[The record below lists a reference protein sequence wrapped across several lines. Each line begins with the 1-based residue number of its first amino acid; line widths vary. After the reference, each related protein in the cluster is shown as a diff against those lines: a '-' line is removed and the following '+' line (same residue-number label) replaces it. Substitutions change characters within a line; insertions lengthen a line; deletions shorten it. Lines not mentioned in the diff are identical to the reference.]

1 MNKRLDIS
9 HGSKTYVRK
18 PMEHKLRADV
28 LQRLESD
35 YGLQHMVGTNY
46 MRKGT
51 CPQCNQKR
59 LFSRHDEPWFI
70 RCGREDKCRY
80 QAPVKELYPDLFD
93 DWSKRA
99 PATNDEPTA
108 TAKAYLTF
116 ARGFRLELIE
126 GWYTQESYFDRDLNI
141 GSATVRFP
149 LEHGGYWERL
159 IDQPSRFGK
168 KKARFQ
174 PKQSYKGYWWCPPC
188 VDVLQ
193 VDELWIVEGIFD
205 AIALIHNG
213 ISAVAAL
220 SSNAFPEESLKALI
234 ADRSGKPP
242 KLVWA
247 LDNEPGAQ
255 KYTKSWVKQ
264 ARELGFVC
272 EAAQIP
278 QPDARKVDWNDLHQ
292 RWAFLDGD
300 EARAQRIDKDLKEA
314 KHQGALLI
322 AESATDKALLMY
334 QWREREEFHFCFDS
348 RLYWWKLDIS
358 KFNSAKQALDDS
370 DKKEDQLLNEKAIR
384 EKALRMSGCV
394 VEIANC
400 YPKALYFQRNEITD
414 ESWYFFRVDFPHDG
428 GSVKN
433 TFTGGQVAA
442 ASEFKKRLL
451 GMGAGAVFTG
461 SGQQLDKIMKD
472 QLFGIKT
479 VQTIDY
485 VGYSREYGC
494 YVFNDVAVREGQLI
508 TINEEEFFEMGK
520 LKLKSLQK
528 GVKIQLTKD
537 AKNYDPR
544 WLDLL
549 WQCFGTQGI
558 VALTFW
564 FGSLFAEQIRHRYQS
579 FPFLEATGEAGA
591 GKTTLLTLL
600 WKLLGRDGYEGFDP
614 SKSTK
619 AGRSRLMGQV
629 SGMPIVL
636 LESDRSGEDK
646 AHAKT
651 FEWDELKDYYGGGTL
666 ATKGVKT
673 AGNETYEPP
682 FRGTIAI
689 SQNAPV
695 VASEAIMTRI
705 VKLHF
710 VRPNVTPES
719 RAAADSL
726 NALEGATLSNFVLQA
741 VRKEAELMD
750 LFAQCLPG
758 YEAKLRCLHSHCFAC
773 DTPFKDEQSDCV
785 HCGNK
790 LRGYIRVERINKNH
804 AQLLALL
811 DCLRMVVSL
820 TDAQISNTRTQII
833 RMAIERQASISSDH
847 PVVAEFWEVYE
858 YLEGLDADGPV
869 VNHSKKDN
877 IIAINLNDFVKCA
890 AEHRQR
896 IADVSELRERLKDS
910 RSRKLIDINKATD
923 SAVRAHQAKHSNA
936 VITKQP
942 IVKCWHF
949 QA

>member
-1 MNKRLDIS
+1 M
-9 HGSKTYVRK
+9 KT
-18 PMEHKLRADV
+18 MDHQLRADV
-28 LQRLESD
+28 LQRLEAD
-35 YGLQHMVGTNY
+35 FGLQHMTGTQY

-51 CPQCNQKR
+51 CPQCNQRR

-70 RCGREDKCRY
+70 RCGREQKCRY
-80 QAPVKELYPDLFD
+80 MEPVKELYSDLFD

-99 PATNDEPTA
+99 PANDEQPTA
-108 TAKAYLTF
+108 SAKAYLTF
-116 ARGFRLELIE
+116 ARGFDVGMIE
-126 GWYTQESYFDRDLNI
+126 GWFTQEHYFDRLLDI

-149 LEHGGYWERL
+149 LDKGGYWERL
-159 IDQPSRFGK
+159 IDKPNRFGK
-168 KKARFQ
+168 KKARFK
-174 PKQSYKGYWWCPPC
+174 PGESYKGYWWVPPC

-205 AIALIHNG
+205 AIALVQNG
-213 ISAVAAL
+213 IPAVAAL
-220 SSNAFPEESLKALI
+220 SSNAYPEESLKALI
-234 ADRSGKPP
+234 TTRGGKTP
-242 KLVWA
+242 KLIWA
-247 LDNEPGAQ
+247 LDNEPGAH
-255 KYTKSWVKQ
+255 KYTRMWVRQ
-264 ARELGFVC
+264 ARDLGFTC
-272 EAAQIP
+272 DAAQIP
-278 QPDARKVDWNDLHQ
+278 QPDSRKVDWNDLHQ
-292 RWAFLDGD
+292 RWAFMDD
-300 EARAQRIDKDLKEA
+300 VEARTQRIDKELDEA
-314 KHQGALLI
+314 KHHGALLI
-322 AESATDKALLMY
+322 AESAVEKALLIY
-334 QWREREEFHFCFDS
+334 QWREREEFHFGFDS

-358 KFNSAKQALDDS
+358 KFNSAMQALDAS
-370 DKKEDQLLNEKAIR
+370 DNHEDQQLNDKAR
-384 EKALRMSGCV
+384 RAKALRMSGCV

-494 YVFNDVAVREGQLI
+494 YVFNDIAVREGQLI

-528 GVKIQLTKD
+528 GVKIALQKD
-537 AKNYDPR
+537 SKDYNPQ

-549 WQCFGTQGI
+549 WQCFGAQGT

-564 FGSLFAEQIRHRYQS
+564 FGSLFAEQIRARYQS

-600 WKLLGRDGYEGFDP
+600 WKLLGREGYEGFDP

-619 AGRSRLMGQV
+619 AGRSRLMGQI
-629 SGMPIVL
+629 SGMPVVL
-636 LESDRSGEDK
+636 LESDRNGDDK

-682 FRGTIAI
+682 FRATIAI

-710 VRPNVTPES
+710 VRPTVTAES
-719 RAAADSL
+719 RAAADLL
-726 NALEGATLSNFVLQA
+726 NSLEGTKLSNFLLQA
-741 VRKEAELMD
+741 VRKESEVME
-750 LFAQCLPG
+750 LFASRVPG
-758 YEAKLRCLHSHCFAC
+758 YEAKLRTLHSHCFAC
-773 DTPFKDEQSDCV
+773 ETPFKNEHDHCA

-790 LRGYIRVERINKNH
+790 LRSYIRVERINKNH

-811 DCLRMVVSL
+811 DCLRLIVPLSEP
-820 TDAQISNTRTQII
+820 QISHTRTQII

-877 IIAINLNDFVKCA
+877 TIAINLNDFVKCA
-890 AEHRQR
+890 AEHRQKV
-896 IADVSELRERLKDS
+896 ADISELRERLKDS
-910 RSRKLIDINKATD
+910 RSRKLIDSNKATD

-936 VITKQP
+936 VVTKQP
-942 IVKCWHF
+942 IVKCWIF
-949 QA
+949 QS

>member
-1 MNKRLDIS
+1 MI
-9 HGSKTYVRK
+9 RK
-18 PMEHKLRADV
+18 PMEDKIRADV

-35 YGLQHMVGTNY
+35 YGLQHMTGTHY

-70 RCGREDKCRY
+70 RCGREEKCRY
-80 QAPVKELYPDLFD
+80 MAPVKELYPDLFD

-99 PATNDEPTA
+99 PATSDQPA
-108 TAKAYLTF
+108 ASAKAYLAF

-174 PKQSYKGYWWCPPC
+174 PLKSYRGHWWCPPC
-188 VDVLQ
+188 LDLLEVN
-193 VDELWIVEGIFD
+193 ELWIVEGIFD
-205 AIALIHNG
+205 AIALIQNG

-234 ADRSGKPP
+234 TARGGKTP

-247 LDNEPGAQ
+247 LDNEPGAH
-255 KYTKSWVKQ
+255 KYTRTWVKR
-264 ARELGFVC
+264 ARELGFTC
-272 EAAQIP
+272 EAAQVT

-292 RWAFLDGD
+292 RWAFIDD
-300 EARAQRIDKDLKEA
+300 EKARAERIEKDLKEA
-314 KHQGALLI
+314 RHQGALLI
-322 AESATDKALLMY
+322 ADSASDKALLMY

-348 RLYWWKLDIS
+348 RLYWWKLDLA
-358 KFNSAKQALDDS
+358 KYNSAKQALEKSDDQ
-370 DKKEDQLLNEKAIR
+370 EAQVLNEKQLR
-384 EKALRMSGCV
+384 EKALNVAGCV

-461 SGQQLDKIMKD
+461 SGQQLDKLMKD

-485 VGYSREYGC
+485 VGYSKEYHC
-494 YVFNDVAVREGQLI
+494 YVFNDVAVREGQVI
-508 TINEEEFFEMGK
+508 HINEEEFFEMGK
-520 LKLKSLQK
+520 LKLKTLQK
-528 GVKIQLTKD
+528 GVKIDLEKD
-537 AKNYDPR
+537 SKNYDQQ
-544 WLDLL
+544 WLGLL
-549 WQCFGTQGI
+549 WQCFGAQGI

-564 FGSLFAEQIRHRYQS
+564 FGSLFAEQIRSRYQS

-600 WKLLGRDGYEGFDP
+600 WKLAGRDGYEGFDP

-636 LESDRSGEDK
+636 LESDRSGDDK

-719 RAAADSL
+719 RAAADRL
-726 NALEGATLSNFVLQA
+726 NALEGSTLSNFVLQA
-741 VRKEAELMD
+741 VRKELEVLE
-750 LFAQCLPG
+750 LFAQRIPG
-758 YEAKLRCLHSHCFAC
+758 YEAKLRNLHSHCFAC
-773 DTPFKDEQSDCV
+773 ETPFQDEQADCQ

-811 DCLRMVVSL
+811 DCLRMVVPL
-820 TDAQISNTRTQII
+820 TEPQINHTRTQII
-833 RMAIERQASISSDH
+833 RMAIERQSSISSDH

-877 IIAINLNDFVKCA
+877 VIAINLNDFVKCA
-890 AEHRQR
+890 AEHRQK
-896 IADVSELRERLKDS
+896 IADVSELRDRLKDS
-910 RSRKLIDINKATD
+910 RSRKLLDINKATD
-923 SAVRAHQAKHSNA
+923 SAVRAHQAKTSNA

>member
-1 MNKRLDIS
+1 MD
-9 HGSKTYVRK
+9 HQ
-18 PMEHKLRADV
+18 LRADV
-28 LQRLESD
+28 LQRLEAD
-35 YGLQHMVGTNY
+35 FGLQHMAGTHY

-70 RCGREDKCRY
+70 RCGREQKCRY
-80 QAPVKELYPDLFD
+80 MEPVKELYSDLFD

-99 PATNDEPTA
+99 PATDDQPA
-108 TAKAYLTF
+108 ASAKAYLTF
-116 ARGFRLELIE
+116 ARGFDIGQIE
-126 GWYTQESYFDRDLNI
+126 GWYSQEHYFDRDLNI
-141 GSATVRFP
+141 GTATVRFP
-149 LEHGGYWERL
+149 LDKGGYWERL
-159 IDQPSRFGK
+159 IDKPNRFGK
-168 KKARFQ
+168 KKARFK
-174 PKQSYKGYWWCPPC
+174 PGESYRGFWWVPPC
-188 VDVLQ
+188 VDLLQ

-205 AIALIHNG
+205 AIALVQNG
-213 ISAVAAL
+213 IPAVAAL
-220 SSNAFPEESLKALI
+220 SSNAYPEESLKALI
-234 ADRSGKPP
+234 TSRAGKTP
-242 KLVWA
+242 KLIWA
-247 LDNEPGAQ
+247 LDNEPGAH
-255 KYTKSWVKQ
+255 KYTRMWVRQ
-264 ARELGFVC
+264 ARDIGFAC

-278 QPDARKVDWNDLHQ
+278 QPDSRKVDWNDLHQ
-292 RWAFLDGD
+292 RWAFMDD
-300 EARAQRIDKDLKEA
+300 VEARTQRIDKELDDA
-314 KHQGALLI
+314 KHHGALLI
-322 AESATDKALLMY
+322 AESAVEKALLMY
-334 QWREREEFHFCFDS
+334 QWREREEFHFGFDS

-358 KFNSAKQALDDS
+358 KFNSAMQALDAS
-370 DKKEDQLLNEKAIR
+370 DNQEDQQLNDKAR
-384 EKALRMSGCV
+384 RAKALRMSGCV

-494 YVFNDVAVREGQLI
+494 YVFNDIAVREGQLI
-508 TINEEEFFEMGK
+508 SINEEEFFEMGK

-528 GVKIQLTKD
+528 GVKIALQKD
-537 AKNYDPR
+537 AKDYDQQ
-544 WLDLL
+544 WLNLL
-549 WQCFGTQGI
+549 WQCFGAQGT

-564 FGSLFAEQIRHRYQS
+564 FGSLFAEQIRARYQS

-600 WKLLGRDGYEGFDP
+600 WKLLGREGYEGFDP

-619 AGRSRLMGQV
+619 AGRSRLMGQI
-629 SGMPIVL
+629 SGMPVVL
-636 LESDRSGEDK
+636 LESDRSGDDK

-682 FRGTIAI
+682 FRATIAI

-710 VRPNVTPES
+710 VRPTVTAES
-719 RAAADSL
+719 RVAADLLNSL
-726 NALEGATLSNFVLQA
+726 DGAKLSNFLLQA
-741 VRKEAELMD
+741 VRKESEVME
-750 LFAQCLPG
+750 LFASRVPG
-758 YEAKLRCLHSHCFAC
+758 YEAKLRTLHSHCFAC
-773 DTPFKDEQSDCV
+773 ETPFKNEHDHCA

-811 DCLRMVVSL
+811 DCLRLVLPLSEP
-820 TDAQISNTRTQII
+820 QISHTRTQII

-877 IIAINLNDFVKCA
+877 TIAINLNDFVKCA
-890 AEHRQR
+890 AEHRQKV
-896 IADVSELRERLKDS
+896 ADIGELRERLKDS
-910 RSRKLIDINKATD
+910 RSRKLIDTNKATD

-936 VITKQP
+936 VVTKQP
-942 IVKCWHF
+942 IVKCWIF

>member
-1 MNKRLDIS
+1 M
-9 HGSKTYVRK
+9 KT
-18 PMEHKLRADV
+18 MDHKLREDV
-28 LQRLESD
+28 LQRLEAD
-35 YGLQHMVGTNY
+35 FGLQHMAGTQY

-51 CPQCNQKR
+51 CPQCNQRR
-59 LFSRHDEPWFI
+59 LFSRYDQPWFI
-70 RCGREDKCRY
+70 RCGREQKCQY
-80 QAPVKELYPDLFD
+80 MEPVKELYSDLFD

-99 PATNDEPTA
+99 PTTDDQPAA
-108 TAKAYLTF
+108 SAKAYLTF
-116 ARGFRLELIE
+116 ARGFDVAMIE
-126 GWYTQESYFDRDLNI
+126 GWYTQENYFDRELNI

-149 LEHGGYWERL
+149 LEKGGYWERL
-159 IDQPSRFGK
+159 IDKPNRFGK
-168 KKARFQ
+168 KKARFK
-174 PKQSYKGYWWCPPC
+174 PGESYKGHWWVPPC
-188 VDVLQ
+188 VDLLQ
-193 VDELWIVEGIFD
+193 VEELWIVEGIFD
-205 AIALIHNG
+205 AIALVQNG

-220 SSNAFPEESLKALI
+220 SSNAYPEESLKALI
-234 ADRSGKPP
+234 TSRGGKTP
-242 KLVWA
+242 KLIWA
-247 LDNEPGAQ
+247 LDNEPGAH
-255 KYTKSWVKQ
+255 KYTRMWVRQ
-264 ARELGFVC
+264 ARDLGLTC
-272 EAAQIP
+272 DAAQIP
-278 QPDARKVDWNDLHQ
+278 QPDSRKVDWNDLHQ
-292 RWAFLDGD
+292 RWAFMEDA
-300 EARAQRIDKDLKEA
+300 EARTRRIDKELDDA
-314 KHQGALLI
+314 KHHGALLI
-322 AESATDKALLMY
+322 AESAVEKALLMY
-334 QWREREEFHFCFDS
+334 QWREREEFHFGFDS

-358 KFNSAKQALDDS
+358 KFNSAMQALDAS
-370 DKKEDQLLNEKAIR
+370 DNHEDQQLNDKAR
-384 EKALRMSGCV
+384 RAKALRMSGCV

-494 YVFNDVAVREGQLI
+494 YVFNDIAIRDGQLI

-528 GVKIQLTKD
+528 GEKIALQKD
-537 AKNYDPR
+537 AKDYDAQ
-544 WLDLL
+544 WLNLL
-549 WQCFGTQGI
+549 WQCFGAQGT

-564 FGSLFAEQIRHRYQS
+564 FGSLFAEQIRARYQS

-600 WKLLGRDGYEGFDP
+600 WKLFGREGYEGFDP

-619 AGRSRLMGQV
+619 AGRSRLMGQI
-629 SGMPIVL
+629 SAMPVVL
-636 LESDRSGEDK
+636 LESDRSGDDK

-682 FRGTIAI
+682 FRATIAI

-710 VRPNVTPES
+710 VRPTVTAES
-719 RAAADSL
+719 RAAADLL
-726 NALEGATLSNFVLQA
+726 NSLEGPKLSNFLLQA
-741 VRKEAELMD
+741 VRKESEVME
-750 LFAQCLPG
+750 LFASRMPG
-758 YEAKLRCLHSHCFAC
+758 YEAKLRTLHSHCFAC
-773 DTPFKDEQSDCV
+773 ETPFKDEQSGCA

-790 LRGYIRVERINKNH
+790 LSGYIRVERINKNH

-811 DCLRMVVSL
+811 DCLRLVLPLSEP
-820 TDAQISNTRTQII
+820 QISHTRTQII
-833 RMAIERQASISSDH
+833 RMAIERQSSISSDH
-847 PVVAEFWEVYE
+847 PVVTEFWEVYE

-869 VNHSKKDN
+869 VNHSKKEN
-877 IIAINLNDFVKCA
+877 TIAINLNDFVKCA
-890 AEHRQR
+890 AEHRQKV
-896 IADVSELRERLKDS
+896 ADISELRERLKDS
-910 RSRKLIDINKATD
+910 RSRKLIDTNKATD
-923 SAVRAHQAKHSNA
+923 SAVRAHQAKHSSA
-936 VITKQP
+936 TITKQP
-942 IVKCWHF
+942 IVKCWIF

>member
-1 MNKRLDIS
+1 MD
-9 HGSKTYVRK
+9 HQ
-18 PMEHKLRADV
+18 LRADV
-28 LQRLESD
+28 LQRLEAD
-35 YGLQHMVGTNY
+35 FGLQHMAGTQY

-51 CPQCNQKR
+51 CPQCNQRR
-59 LFSRHDEPWFI
+59 LFSRYDEPWFI
-70 RCGREDKCRY
+70 RCGREQKCRY
-80 QAPVKELYPDLFD
+80 MEPVKELYGDLFD

-99 PATNDEPTA
+99 PATDDQPA
-108 TAKAYLTF
+108 ASAKAYLTF
-116 ARGFRLELIE
+116 ARGFDVGMIE
-126 GWYTQESYFDRDLNI
+126 GWYTQEHYFDRDLNI

-149 LEHGGYWERL
+149 LDKGGYWERL
-159 IDQPSRFGK
+159 IDKPNRFGK
-168 KKARFQ
+168 KKARFK
-174 PKQSYKGYWWCPPC
+174 PGESYKGYWWVPPC
-188 VDVLQ
+188 VDLLQ

-205 AIALIHNG
+205 AIALVQNG
-213 ISAVAAL
+213 IPAVAAL
-220 SSNAFPEESLKALI
+220 SSNAYPEESLKALI
-234 ADRSGKPP
+234 TARSGKTP
-242 KLVWA
+242 KLIWA
-247 LDNEPGAQ
+247 LDNEPGAH
-255 KYTKSWVKQ
+255 KYTRMWVRQ
-264 ARELGFVC
+264 ARDLGFTC
-272 EAAQIP
+272 DAAQIP
-278 QPDARKVDWNDLHQ
+278 QPDSRKVDWNDLHQ
-292 RWAFLDGD
+292 RWAFMDD
-300 EARAQRIDKDLKEA
+300 VEARTQRIDKELDDA
-314 KHQGALLI
+314 KHHGALLI
-322 AESATDKALLMY
+322 AESAVEKALLMY
-334 QWREREEFHFCFDS
+334 QWREREEFHFGFDS

-358 KFNSAKQALDDS
+358 KFNSAMQALDAS
-370 DKKEDQLLNEKAIR
+370 DNHEDQQLNDKAR
-384 EKALRMSGCV
+384 RAKALRMSGCV

-494 YVFNDVAVREGQLI
+494 YVFNDIAVREGQLI
-508 TINEEEFFEMGK
+508 SINEEEFFEMGK

-528 GVKIQLTKD
+528 GVKIALQKD
-537 AKNYDPR
+537 AKDYDQQ
-544 WLDLL
+544 WLNLL
-549 WQCFGTQGI
+549 WQCFGAQGT

-564 FGSLFAEQIRHRYQS
+564 FGSLFAEQIRARYQS

-600 WKLLGRDGYEGFDP
+600 WKLLGREGYEGFDP

-619 AGRSRLMGQV
+619 AGRSRLMGQI
-629 SGMPIVL
+629 SGMPVVL
-636 LESDRSGEDK
+636 LESDRSGDDK

-682 FRGTIAI
+682 FRATIAI

-710 VRPNVTPES
+710 VRPTVTAES
-719 RAAADSL
+719 RAAADLLNSL
-726 NALEGATLSNFVLQA
+726 DGTKLSNFLLQA
-741 VRKEAELMD
+741 VRKESEVME
-750 LFAQCLPG
+750 LFAHRMPG
-758 YEAKLRCLHSHCFAC
+758 YEAKLRALHSHCFAC
-773 DTPFKDEQSDCV
+773 ETPFKAEQDHCG

-790 LRGYIRVERINKNH
+790 LRAYIRVERINKNH

-811 DCLRMVVSL
+811 DCLRLVLPLSEP
-820 TDAQISNTRTQII
+820 QISHTRTQII
-833 RMAIERQASISSDH
+833 RMAIERQSSISSDH

-877 IIAINLNDFVKCA
+877 TIAINLNDFVKCA
-890 AEHRQR
+890 AEHRQKV
-896 IADVSELRERLKDS
+896 ADISELRERLKDS
-910 RSRKLIDINKATD
+910 RSRKLIDTNKATD

-936 VITKQP
+936 VVTKQP
-942 IVKCWHF
+942 IVKCWIF

>member
-1 MNKRLDIS
+1 MD
-9 HGSKTYVRK
+9 HQ
-18 PMEHKLRADV
+18 LRADV
-28 LQRLESD
+28 LQRLEAD
-35 YGLQHMVGTNY
+35 FGLQHMAGTQY

-51 CPQCNQKR
+51 CPQCNQRR
-59 LFSRHDEPWFI
+59 LFSRYDEPWFI
-70 RCGREDKCRY
+70 RCGREQKCRY
-80 QAPVKELYPDLFD
+80 MEPVKVLYSDLFD

-99 PATNDEPTA
+99 PATDDQPA
-108 TAKAYLTF
+108 ASAKAYLTF
-116 ARGFRLELIE
+116 ARGFDVGMIE
-126 GWYTQESYFDRDLNI
+126 GWYTQEHYFDRDLNI

-149 LEHGGYWERL
+149 LDKGGYWERL
-159 IDQPSRFGK
+159 IDKPNRFGK
-168 KKARFQ
+168 KKARFK
-174 PKQSYKGYWWCPPC
+174 PGESYKGYWWVPPC
-188 VDVLQ
+188 VDLLQ

-205 AIALIHNG
+205 AIALVQNG
-213 ISAVAAL
+213 IPAVAAL
-220 SSNAFPEESLKALI
+220 SSNAYPEESLKVLI
-234 ADRSGKPP
+234 SGRSGKTP
-242 KLVWA
+242 KLIWA
-247 LDNEPGAQ
+247 LDNEPGAH
-255 KYTKSWVKQ
+255 KYTRMWVRQ
-264 ARELGFVC
+264 ARDLGFTC

-278 QPDARKVDWNDLHQ
+278 QHDSRKVDWNDLHQ
-292 RWAFLDGD
+292 RWAFMDD
-300 EARAQRIDKDLKEA
+300 VEARTQRIDKALEDA
-314 KHQGALLI
+314 KHHGALLI
-322 AESATDKALLMY
+322 AESAVEKALLMY
-334 QWREREEFHFCFDS
+334 QWREREEFHFGFDS

-358 KFNSAKQALDDS
+358 KFNSAMQALDAS
-370 DKKEDQLLNEKAIR
+370 DNHEDQQLNDKAR
-384 EKALRMSGCV
+384 RAKALRMSGCV

-494 YVFNDVAVREGQLI
+494 YVFNDIAIRDGQLI

-528 GVKIQLTKD
+528 GVKIALQKD
-537 AKNYDPR
+537 AKDYDPQ

-549 WQCFGTQGI
+549 WQCFGAQGT

-564 FGSLFAEQIRHRYQS
+564 FGSLFAEQIRARYQS

-600 WKLLGRDGYEGFDP
+600 WKLLGREGYEGFDP

-619 AGRSRLMGQV
+619 AGRSRLMGQI
-629 SGMPIVL
+629 SGMPVVL
-636 LESDRSGEDK
+636 LESDRSGDDK

-682 FRGTIAI
+682 FRATIAI

-710 VRPNVTPES
+710 VRPTVTAES
-719 RAAADSL
+719 RAAADLL
-726 NALEGATLSNFVLQA
+726 NALEGAKLSNFLLQA
-741 VRKEAELMD
+741 VRKESEVME
-750 LFAQCLPG
+750 LFAHRMPG
-758 YEAKLRCLHSHCFAC
+758 YEAKLRTLHSHCFAC
-773 DTPFKDEQSDCV
+773 ETPFKDEREHCG

-811 DCLRMVVSL
+811 DCLRLVVPLSE
-820 TDAQISNTRTQII
+820 AQISHTRTQII

-869 VNHSKKDN
+869 VNHSKKEHT
-877 IIAINLNDFVKCA
+877 IAINLNDFVKCA
-890 AEHRQR
+890 AEHRQKV
-896 IADVSELRERLKDS
+896 ADISELRERLKDS
-910 RSRKLIDINKATD
+910 RSRKLIDTNKATD
-923 SAVRAHQAKHSNA
+923 SAVRAHQTKHSNA
-936 VITKQP
+936 TITKQP
-942 IVKCWHF
+942 IVKCWVF
-949 QA
+949 NA

>member
-1 MNKRLDIS
+1 M
-9 HGSKTYVRK
+9 KT
-18 PMEHKLRADV
+18 MDHQLRADV
-28 LQRLESD
+28 LQRLEAD
-35 YGLQHMVGTNY
+35 FGLQHMAGTQY

-51 CPQCNQKR
+51 CPQCNQRR
-59 LFSRHDEPWFI
+59 LFSRYDEPWFI
-70 RCGREDKCRY
+70 RCGREQKCRY
-80 QAPVKELYPDLFD
+80 MEPVKELYSDLFD

-99 PATNDEPTA
+99 PATDDQPA
-108 TAKAYLTF
+108 ASAKAYLTF
-116 ARGFRLELIE
+116 ARGFDVGMIE
-126 GWYTQESYFDRDLNI
+126 GWYTQEHYFDRELNI

-149 LEHGGYWERL
+149 LEKGGYWERL
-159 IDQPSRFGK
+159 IDKPNRFGK
-168 KKARFQ
+168 KKARFK
-174 PKQSYKGYWWCPPC
+174 PGDSYKGVWWVPPC
-188 VDVLQ
+188 LDLLQ

-205 AIALIHNG
+205 AIALVQNG
-213 ISAVAAL
+213 IPAVAAL
-220 SSNAFPEESLKALI
+220 SSNAYPEESLKALI
-234 ADRSGKPP
+234 TARAGKTP
-242 KLVWA
+242 KLIWA
-247 LDNEPGAQ
+247 LDNEPGAH
-255 KYTKSWVKQ
+255 KYTRMWVRQ
-264 ARELGFVC
+264 ARDIGFTC

-278 QPDARKVDWNDLHQ
+278 QPDSRKVDWNDLHQ
-292 RWAFLDGD
+292 RWAFMEDA
-300 EARAQRIDKDLKEA
+300 EARTQRIDKELGEA
-314 KHQGALLI
+314 KHHGALLI
-322 AESATDKALLMY
+322 AESAVEKALLMY
-334 QWREREEFHFCFDS
+334 QWREREEFHFGFDS

-358 KFNSAKQALDDS
+358 KFNSAMQALDAS
-370 DKKEDQLLNEKAIR
+370 DNHEDQQLNDKERRA
-384 EKALRMSGCV
+384 KALRMSGCV

-494 YVFNDVAVREGQLI
+494 YVFNDIAIKEGQLI

-528 GVKIQLTKD
+528 GVKIALQKD
-537 AKNYDPR
+537 AKDYDTR

-549 WQCFGTQGI
+549 WQCFGAQGT

-564 FGSLFAEQIRHRYQS
+564 FGSLFAEQIRARYQS

-600 WKLLGRDGYEGFDP
+600 WKLLGREGYEGFDP

-619 AGRSRLMGQV
+619 AGRSRLMGQI
-629 SGMPIVL
+629 SGMPVVL
-636 LESDRSGEDK
+636 LESDRSGDDK

-682 FRGTIAI
+682 FRATIAI

-710 VRPNVTPES
+710 VRPTVTAES
-719 RAAADSL
+719 RAAADLL
-726 NALEGATLSNFVLQA
+726 NSLEGPKLSNFLLQA
-741 VRKEAELMD
+741 ARKESEVME
-750 LFAQCLPG
+750 LFAQRMPG
-758 YEAKLRCLHSHCFAC
+758 YEAKLRTLHSHCFAC
-773 DTPFKDEQSDCV
+773 ETPFKDEQDHCG

-811 DCLRMVVSL
+811 DCLRLIVPLS
-820 TDAQISNTRTQII
+820 DAQISHTRAQII

-869 VNHSKKDN
+869 VNHSKKDHT
-877 IIAINLNDFVKCA
+877 IAINLNDFVKCA
-890 AEHRQR
+890 AEHRQKV
-896 IADVSELRERLKDS
+896 ADISELRDRLKDS
-910 RSRKLIDINKATD
+910 RSRKLIETNKATD
-923 SAVRAHQAKHSNA
+923 SAVRAHQAKYSNA
-936 VITKQP
+936 VMTKQP
-942 IVKCWHF
+942 IVKCWIF
-949 QA
+949 SA

>member
-1 MNKRLDIS
+1 MN
-9 HGSKTYVRK
+9 RK
-18 PMEHKLRADV
+18 PMEQQIRADV
-28 LQRLESD
+28 IQRLESD
-35 YGLQHMVGTNY
+35 FGLQHMAKTNY

-51 CPQCNQKR
+51 CPQCNQRR
-59 LFSRHDEPWFI
+59 LFSRYDEPWFI
-70 RCGREDKCRY
+70 RCGREKNCKY
-80 QAPVKELYPDLFD
+80 MAPTKELYPDLFD

-99 PATNDEPTA
+99 PSTNDNPTA
-108 TAKAYLTF
+108 SAKAYLTY
-116 ARGFRLELIE
+116 ARGFRLELIT
-126 GWYTQESYFDRDLNI
+126 GWFTQENYFDSELNI

-149 LEHGGYWERL
+149 LDHGGYWERL
-159 IDQPSRFGK
+159 IDQPARFGK

-174 PKQSYKGYWWCPPC
+174 PGQSYKGYWWCPPSL
-188 VDVLQ
+188 DLLQ

-234 ADRSGKPP
+234 AARAGRPP

-247 LDNEPGAQ
+247 LDNEPGAHQ
-255 KYTKSWVKQ
+255 YTKTWVKR
-264 ARELGFVC
+264 ARELGFIC

-292 RWAFLDGD
+292 RWDFIED
-300 EARAQRIDKDLKEA
+300 EAERAHRIDKDLTEA
-314 KHQGALLI
+314 RHHGALLV
-322 AESATDKALLMY
+322 AQSAADKALLMY
-334 QWREREEFHFCFDS
+334 QWHEREEFHFGFDS
-348 RLYWWKLDIS
+348 RLYWWKLDLA
-358 KFNSAKQALDDS
+358 KYNNAKQALEKSDDH
-370 DKKEDQLLNEKAIR
+370 DTQVLNERQLR
-384 EKALRMSGCV
+384 EKALNVAGCV
-394 VEIANC
+394 VQIANC

-433 TFTGGQVAA
+433 TFTGAQVAA

-451 GMGAGAVFTG
+451 GMAAGAVFTG
-461 SGQQLDKIMKD
+461 SGHQLDKLMED

-485 VGYSREYGC
+485 VGYSKEYGC
-494 YVFNDVAVREGQLI
+494 YIFNDIAVREGQLI
-508 TINEEEFFEMGK
+508 SINEEEFFEMGK

-528 GVKIQLTKD
+528 GVKINLAKD
-537 AKNYDPR
+537 NKNYDSR
-544 WLDLL
+544 WLGLL

-558 VALTFW
+558 VALAFW
-564 FGSLFAEQIRHRYQS
+564 FGSLFAEQIRSRYQS

-600 WKLLGRDGYEGFDP
+600 WKLLGREGYEGFDP

-636 LESDRSGEDK
+636 LESDRSGDDK

-651 FEWDELKDYYGGGTL
+651 FEWDELKDYFGGGTL

-719 RAAADSL
+719 RAAADLLNSL
-726 NALEGATLSNFVLQA
+726 DGSTLSNFLLQA
-741 VRKEAELMD
+741 VRKEQEILEL
-750 LFAQCLPG
+750 LGQRLPG
-758 YEAKLRCLHSHCFAC
+758 YEAKLRALHSHCFAC
-773 DTPFKDEQSDCV
+773 DTPFRDEESACK
-785 HCGNK
+785 HCGNS

-811 DCLRMVVSL
+811 DCLQTVVPL
-820 TDAQISNTRTQII
+820 TDQQVSGTRALIIS
-833 RMAIERQASISSDH
+833 MAIERQASISSDH

-869 VNHSKKDN
+869 VNHSKN
-877 IIAINLNDFVKCA
+877 ESVIAINLNDFVKVA
-890 AEHRQR
+890 TEHRQK
-896 IADVSELRERLKDS
+896 IADIGELRDRLKDS
-910 RSRKLIDINKATD
+910 RSRKLLHPNKSTD
-923 SAVRAHQAKHSNA
+923 SAVRAYQARSTNA
-936 VITKQP
+936 VTAKQP
-942 IVKCWHF
+942 IMKCWHF

>member
-1 MNKRLDIS
+1 M
-9 HGSKTYVRK
+9 KT
-18 PMEHKLRADV
+18 MDHQLRADV
-28 LQRLESD
+28 LQRLEAD
-35 YGLQHMVGTNY
+35 FGLQHMAGTQY

-51 CPQCNQKR
+51 CPQCNQRR
-59 LFSRHDEPWFI
+59 LFSRYDEPWFI
-70 RCGREDKCRY
+70 RCGREQKCRY
-80 QAPVKELYPDLFD
+80 MEPVKELYSDLFD

-99 PATNDEPTA
+99 PATDDQPA
-108 TAKAYLTF
+108 ASAKAYLTF
-116 ARGFRLELIE
+116 ARGFDIGQIE
-126 GWYTQESYFDRDLNI
+126 GWYSQDHYFDRDLNI

-149 LEHGGYWERL
+149 LDKGGYWERL
-159 IDQPSRFGK
+159 IDKPNRFGK
-168 KKARFQ
+168 KKARFK
-174 PKQSYKGYWWCPPC
+174 PGESYKGFWWVPPC
-188 VDVLQ
+188 VDLLQ

-205 AIALIHNG
+205 AIALVQNG
-213 ISAVAAL
+213 IPAVAAL
-220 SSNAFPEESLKALI
+220 SSNAYPEESLKALI
-234 ADRSGKPP
+234 TARAGKTP
-242 KLVWA
+242 KLIWA
-247 LDNEPGAQ
+247 LDNEPGAH
-255 KYTKSWVKQ
+255 KYTRMWVRQ
-264 ARELGFVC
+264 ARDLGFTC

-278 QPDARKVDWNDLHQ
+278 QPDSRKVDWNDLHQ
-292 RWAFLDGD
+292 RWAFMDD
-300 EARAQRIDKDLKEA
+300 VEARTQRIDKELDDA
-314 KHQGALLI
+314 KHHGALLI
-322 AESATDKALLMY
+322 AESAGEKALLMY
-334 QWREREEFHFCFDS
+334 QWREREEFHFGFDS

-358 KFNSAKQALDDS
+358 KFNSAMQALDAS
-370 DKKEDQLLNEKAIR
+370 DNHEDQQLNDKAR
-384 EKALRMSGCV
+384 RAKALRMSGCV

-494 YVFNDVAVREGQLI
+494 YVFNDIAIKEGQLI

-528 GVKIQLTKD
+528 GVKIALQKD
-537 AKNYDPR
+537 AKDYDAR

-549 WQCFGTQGI
+549 WQCFGAQGT

-564 FGSLFAEQIRHRYQS
+564 FGSLFAEQIRARYQS

-600 WKLLGRDGYEGFDP
+600 WKLLGREGYEGFDP

-619 AGRSRLMGQV
+619 AGRSRLMGQI
-629 SGMPIVL
+629 SGMPVVL
-636 LESDRSGEDK
+636 LESDRSGDDK

-682 FRGTIAI
+682 FRATIAI

-710 VRPNVTPES
+710 VRPTVTAES
-719 RAAADSL
+719 RAAADLL
-726 NALEGATLSNFVLQA
+726 NSLEGAKLSNFLLQA
-741 VRKEAELMD
+741 VRKESEVLD
-750 LFAQCLPG
+750 LFASRMPG
-758 YEAKLRCLHSHCFAC
+758 YEAKLRTLHSHCFAC
-773 DTPFKDEQSDCV
+773 ETPFKDEQSDCG

-811 DCLRMVVSL
+811 DCLRLVIPLSEP
-820 TDAQISNTRTQII
+820 QISHTRTQII
-833 RMAIERQASISSDH
+833 RMAIERQSSISSDH

-869 VNHSKKDN
+869 VNHSKKDHT
-877 IIAINLNDFVKCA
+877 IAINLNDFVKCA
-890 AEHRQR
+890 AEHRQKV
-896 IADVSELRERLKDS
+896 ADISELRERLKDS
-910 RSRKLIDINKATD
+910 RSRKLIDTNKATD

-936 VITKQP
+936 TITKQP
-942 IVKCWHF
+942 IVKCWIF
-949 QA
+949 NA

>member
-1 MNKRLDIS
+1 M
-9 HGSKTYVRK
+9 KT
-18 PMEHKLRADV
+18 MDHKLREDV
-28 LQRLESD
+28 LQRLEAD
-35 YGLQHMVGTNY
+35 FGLQHMAGTQY

-51 CPQCNQKR
+51 CPQCNQRR
-59 LFSRHDEPWFI
+59 LFSRYDQPWFI
-70 RCGREDKCRY
+70 RCGREQKCRY
-80 QAPVKELYPDLFD
+80 MEPVKELYSDLFD

-99 PATNDEPTA
+99 PATDDQPA
-108 TAKAYLTF
+108 ASAKAYLTF
-116 ARGFRLELIE
+116 ARGFDVAMIE
-126 GWYTQESYFDRDLNI
+126 GWYTQENYFDRDLNI

-149 LEHGGYWERL
+149 LEKGGYWERL
-159 IDQPSRFGK
+159 IDKPNRFGK
-168 KKARFQ
+168 KKARFK
-174 PKQSYKGYWWCPPC
+174 PGESYKGHWWVPPC
-188 VDVLQ
+188 VDLLQ
-193 VDELWIVEGIFD
+193 VEELWIVEGIFD
-205 AIALIHNG
+205 AIALVQNG

-220 SSNAFPEESLKALI
+220 SSNAYPEESLKALI
-234 ADRSGKPP
+234 TSRGGKTP
-242 KLVWA
+242 KLIWA
-247 LDNEPGAQ
+247 LDNEPGAH
-255 KYTKSWVKQ
+255 KYTRMWVRQ
-264 ARELGFVC
+264 ARDLGFTC
-272 EAAQIP
+272 DAAQIP
-278 QPDARKVDWNDLHQ
+278 QPDSRKVDWNDLHQ
-292 RWAFLDGD
+292 RWAFMEDV
-300 EARAQRIDKDLKEA
+300 EARTQRIDKELDDA
-314 KHQGALLI
+314 KHHGALLI
-322 AESATDKALLMY
+322 AESAVEKALLMY
-334 QWREREEFHFCFDS
+334 QWREREEFHFGFDS

-358 KFNSAKQALDDS
+358 KFNSAMQALDAS
-370 DKKEDQLLNEKAIR
+370 DNHEDQQLNDKAR
-384 EKALRMSGCV
+384 RAKALRMSGCV

-494 YVFNDVAVREGQLI
+494 YVFNDIAIRDGQLI

-528 GVKIQLTKD
+528 GVKIALQKD
-537 AKNYDPR
+537 AKDYDAQ
-544 WLDLL
+544 WLNLL
-549 WQCFGTQGI
+549 WQCFGAQGT

-564 FGSLFAEQIRHRYQS
+564 FGSLFAEQIRARYQS

-600 WKLLGRDGYEGFDP
+600 WKLFGREGYEGFDP

-619 AGRSRLMGQV
+619 AGRSRLMGQI
-629 SGMPIVL
+629 SAMPVVL
-636 LESDRSGEDK
+636 LESDRSGDDK

-682 FRGTIAI
+682 FRATIAI

-710 VRPNVTPES
+710 VRPTVTAES
-719 RAAADSL
+719 RAAADLL
-726 NALEGATLSNFVLQA
+726 NSLEGPKLSNFLLQA
-741 VRKEAELMD
+741 VRKESEVME
-750 LFAQCLPG
+750 LFASRMPG
-758 YEAKLRCLHSHCFAC
+758 YEAKLRTLHSHCFAC
-773 DTPFKDEQSDCV
+773 ETPFKDEQSDCA

-804 AQLLALL
+804 AQLLVLL
-811 DCLRMVVSL
+811 DCLRLVLPLSEP
-820 TDAQISNTRTQII
+820 QISHTRTQII
-833 RMAIERQASISSDH
+833 RMAIERQSSISSDH
-847 PVVAEFWEVYE
+847 PVVTEFWEVYE

-869 VNHSKKDN
+869 VNHSKKEN
-877 IIAINLNDFVKCA
+877 TIAINLNDFVKCA
-890 AEHRQR
+890 ADHRQKV
-896 IADVSELRERLKDS
+896 ADISELRERLKDS
-910 RSRKLIDINKATD
+910 RSRKLIDTNKATD
-923 SAVRAHQAKHSNA
+923 SAVRAHQAKHSSA
-936 VITKQP
+936 TITKQP
-942 IVKCWHF
+942 IVKCWIF